1 VITVSALMAT
11 TKRRASF
18 LPQALESFR
27 QQQFPS
33 DWQVE
38 LVIDE
43 HETSTLGRK
52 LNDMAARCS
61 SEFLLVWD
69 DDDFYMPTRI
79 AKQIQP
85 LAENPALMA
94 TGTSRIVYRN
104 DAGRAFLYS
113 GNGSWIGAIA
123 FRRTA
128 WERVKFE
135 DFSPGVDY
143 RWLKNFKPEEKFDL
157 KDDSLFLAAI
167 HSQNTCPKQTSGREW
182 KELPRVPEYLQ
193 G

>member
-1 VITVSALMAT
+1 MAT
-11 TKRRASF
+11 TPARKHFWPR
-18 LPQALESFR
+18 ALESFR
-27 QQQFPS
+27 QQQFLS

-43 HETSTLGRK
+43 HETNTLGRK
-52 LNDMAARCS
+52 LNAMAARCS

-69 DDDFYMPTRI
+69 DDDFYLPTRI

-85 LAENPALMA
+85 LVDNPALLV
-94 TGTSRIVYRN
+94 TGTSRIVYR
-104 DAGRAFLYS
+104 DETGRAFRYS

-135 DFSPGVDY
+135 DVSPGVDY

-157 KDDSLFLAAI
+157 KDDSLFLATI
-167 HSQNTCPKQTSGREW
+167 HSQNTCPKQPSGREW
-182 KELPRVPEYLQ
+182 KELPRVPEYLP